1 MIFTLRRRRL
11 PEEFCADLPNTRIAR
26 AGHNSKVRAVDVS
39 RRILKLRVVE
49 DVEKFET
56 QIESEILLDCGPLQY
71 SEIGVVES
79 RAVEEAAVGRV
90 KSCKGLFRAQCRW
103 REEPVTSRVDLVPCS
118 WTQIRID
125 FNEFSS

>member
-26 AGHNSKVRAVDVS
+26 AGHNSEVRAVDVS

-71 SEIGVVES
+71 SEIGVVKS
-79 RAVEEAAVGRV
+79 RAVEEAAVGGGQSSQRCV
-90 KSCKGLFRAQCRW
+90 G
-103 REEPVTSRVDLVPCS
+103 RESAGQEVESTD
-118 WTQIRID
+118 
-125 FNEFSS
+125 